1 MKQIQLTITA
11 KSALAIGRKK
21 PGSVSEAADFIA
33 GSVIRGAIAG
43 HLLRAHPNN
52 SQPQPGDDFSRL
64 FVEDKAA
71 IFQNAYPSL
80 TADSAVDLLPVTAV
94 SAKAKPGFKP
104 KGYGVFDTLIDRF
117 CAEACGQLYDPNC
130 PQAAEKGEGRVEP
143 FSGFYNKTRQGYQTL
158 SVPKRLLTRVGIN
171 RRRATAEEQILY
183 SLEVLDDY
191 REDGEPVVYRGGI
204 LLEEDSLADALS
216 QFINQNRQRFR
227 LGGSASRGLG
237 QVEIQAT
244 AVPWQSNLKPRLKQ
258 FNQLL
263 QQRWQLWTS
272 LYPGRS
278 RSVREPRSLPQRN
291 YFTLNLQSDAILRQN
306 WRRTTVITAEDLK
319 QLTGVSD
326 DSLTLHNAYSSFD
339 TVSGWNSAWGFM
351 KDVELTTTKGG
362 LYLFGTNHLDAWSE
376 ALSQLEYK
384 GIGDRTLEG
393 FGQVKVCHEFHQ
405 VFRENAL

>member
-43 HLLRAHPNN
+43 HLLRHHPNQQ
-52 SQPQPGDDFSRL
+52 QPEPGDDFSRL
-64 FVEDKAA
+64 FLEDKAA
-71 IFQNAYPSL
+71 IFQNAYPTL
-80 TADSAVDLLPVTAV
+80 TPDSAVDLLPVTAV
-94 SAKAKPGFKP
+94 SAKAKPGFKS

-117 CAEACGQLYDPNC
+117 CAETCGQIYDPNC
-130 PQAAEKGEGRVEP
+130 PRAAKEGEGRVEP
-143 FSGFYNKTRQGYQTL
+143 FSGFYVKTSQGYQTV

-191 REDGEPVVYRGGI
+191 RENGESVVYRGRI
-204 LLEEDSLADALS
+204 LLEDDSLADALS
-216 QFINQNRQRFR
+216 QFINQNRQGFR
-227 LGGSASRGLG
+227 LGGSGSRGLG
-237 QVEIQAT
+237 RVKMQAK
-244 AVPWQSNLKPRLKQ
+244 AVPWTSNLNQRLKQ

-263 QQRWQLWTS
+263 QQRWQLWNS
-272 LYPGRS
+272 LYPGQ
-278 RSVREPRSLPQRN
+278 SLPQQD

-306 WRRTTVITAEDLK
+306 WRRTTVMTAEDLK

-339 TVSGWNSAWGFM
+339 TVSGWNSAWGLM

-362 LYLFGTNHLDAWSE
+362 LYLFGTNRLETWSQ

-384 GIGDRTLEG
+384 GVGDRTLEG
-393 FGQVKVCHEFHQ
+393 FGQIKVCHPFHH
-405 VFRENAL
+405 VVRENAL